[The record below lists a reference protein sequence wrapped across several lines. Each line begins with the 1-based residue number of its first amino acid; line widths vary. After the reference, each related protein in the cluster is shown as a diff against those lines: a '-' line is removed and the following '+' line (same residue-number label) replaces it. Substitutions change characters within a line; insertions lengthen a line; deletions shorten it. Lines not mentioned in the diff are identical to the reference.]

1 MIAVPWNALPKTAVE
16 PKDTSWVALAYK
28 SASEDLMQDS
38 ICIPVGGSHCI
49 TAPACLTA
57 ELFAAVVGF
66 KLVGGA
72 YLMVLGQDVDAIDMS
87 AREELLT
94 RTSVLPAKGGLI
106 SYLNAWENI
115 SLPLGFHRPKLLPNA
130 APVVLDLLSG
140 FGMEPRAL
148 LAKMPS
154 VLTARE
160 KLAVVW
166 TRVLLESP
174 ALVLAEASGF
184 GREADPALGMP
195 LAAFSTAYQLQ
206 NPAGTFIQLENTPGN

>member
-1 MIAVPWNALPKTAVE
+1 MIAVPSNALPKTAVE

-28 SASEDLMQDS
+28 SASEDLMQDP

-49 TAPACLTA
+49 KAPACLTA

-72 YLMVLGQDVDAIDMS
+72 YLMVLGHDVNAIDMS
-87 AREELLT
+87 ARAELLA

-115 SLPLGFHRPKLLPNA
+115 SLPLGFHRSKLLPNVV
-130 APVVLDLLSG
+130 PLVLDLLSG
-140 FGMEPRAL
+140 FGMEPHDV
-148 LAKMPS
+148 LAKIPS

-160 KLAVVW
+160 KLAVLW

-184 GREADPALGMP
+184 GREADSVLGMP
-195 LAAFSTAYQLQ
+195 MAAFTAAYQLQ

>member
-1 MIAVPWNALPKTAVE
+1 
-16 PKDTSWVALAYK
+16 
-28 SASEDLMQDS
+28 
-38 ICIPVGGSHCI
+38 
-49 TAPACLTA
+49 
-57 ELFAAVVGF
+57 
-66 KLVGGA
+66 
-72 YLMVLGQDVDAIDMS
+72 
-87 AREELLT
+87 
-94 RTSVLPAKGGLI
+94 
-106 SYLNAWENI
+106 
-115 SLPLGFHRPKLLPNA
+115 LPNA

>member
-1 MIAVPWNALPKTAVE
+1 MIAVPSNALSKTAAE
-16 PKDTSWVALAYK
+16 HKDTSWVALAYK
-28 SASEDLMQDS
+28 SASEDLMQDP

-49 TAPACLTA
+49 KAPACLTA
-57 ELFAAVVGF
+57 ELFAAVLGF
-66 KLVGGA
+66 KLARGA

-94 RTSVLPAKGGLI
+94 RTAVLPAKGGLI

-115 SLPLGFHRPKLLPNA
+115 TLPLGFHRSKLLPN
-130 APVVLDLLSG
+130 VVPLVLNLLSG
-140 FGMEPRAL
+140 FGMEPRAV

-174 ALVLAEASGF
+174 ALVLAEASVF
-184 GREADPALGMP
+184 GREADPSLGMP
-195 LAAFSTAYQLQ
+195 LAAFTAAYQLQ
-206 NPAGTFIQLENTPGN
+206 NPTGTFIQLDNIPGN